1 LTKAALPSSLAPL
14 ILTLALHPDDQARF
28 DRLRTL
34 HFPAER
40 NMIPAHVTLFHHL
53 PGAELDAIQDTL
65 ARQCAALPAF
75 PVEAAGLRFLGRGV
89 AYELR
94 AAELLALRGRLA
106 RGWQDWLT
114 PQDAQGYR
122 PHVTVQN
129 KARPEDAR
137 ALHDAMQAGFAPFSV
152 RAEGLLLW
160 HYLGGPWR
168 LAGEHRFE
176 HRLSPPPEMRVSPP
190 PESQR

>member
-1 LTKAALPSSLAPL
+1 MRTATASAPPL

-34 HFPAER
+34 HFPVER

-53 PGAELDAIQDTL
+53 PGADIDAIQDTL
-65 ARQCAALPAF
+65 ARECTALPAF
-75 PVEAAGLRFLGRGV
+75 TVEAAGLRFLGRGV
-89 AYELR
+89 AYELQ

-106 RGWQDWLT
+106 RAWQDWLT

-137 ALHDAMQAGFAPFSV
+137 ALRDAMQAGFAPFSV
-152 RAEGLLLW
+152 RAEGVLLW
-160 HYLGGPWR
+160 HYLGGPWK
-168 LAGEHRFE
+168 LAGEHRF
-176 HRLSPPPEMRVSPP
+176 SPSPCG
-190 PESQR
+190 RGLG

>member
-1 LTKAALPSSLAPL
+1 MTAPPAPL

-40 NMIPAHVTLFHHL
+40 NVTPAHVTLFHHL
-53 PGAELDAIQDTL
+53 PGAEIDAIQDTL
-65 ARQCAALPAF
+65 GHECAASTAF

-106 RGWQDWLT
+106 RRWQAWLT

-137 ALHDAMQAGFAPFSV
+137 ALRDAMQAGFAPFSV

-160 HYLGGPWR
+160 HYLGGPWA
-168 LAGEHRFE
+168 LASEHRF
-176 HRLSPPPEMRVSPP
+176 S
-190 PESQR
+190 

>member
-1 LTKAALPSSLAPL
+1 MRTATASAPPL

-53 PGAELDAIQDTL
+53 PGADIDAIQDTL
-65 ARQCAALPAF
+65 ARECTALPAF

-89 AYELR
+89 AYELQ

-106 RGWQDWLT
+106 RAWQDWLT

-137 ALHDAMQAGFAPFSV
+137 ALRDAMQAGFAPFSV
-152 RAEGLLLW
+152 RAEGVLLW
-160 HYLGGPWR
+160 HYLGGPWK
-168 LAGEHRFE
+168 LAGEHKF
-176 HRLSPPPEMRVSPP
+176 SPSPSGLKP
-190 PESQR
+190 